1 MDKQKNEKGL
11 ISPNKIVLPVSEKE
25 NGVLD
30 DFILTNDKTCLENFT
45 CCICSCLAWDPVCC
59 PKCDKPFCRAC
70 IVKYGKTKIC
80 PFKCEINS
88 FREITRN
95 EKNYLNKIKIKCTN
109 IGCSK
114 YIQYSDYKD
123 HLEKCSFRKY
133 HCVNYPCKEE
143 GYINNMISH
152 VKNCPHRIVECSKC
166 KQNIKFCEMKVHQQE
181 FCPEIIVKCKFC
193 KCPMKRGVYLKEHLS
208 ENNENAKCLK
218 VQIER
223 WAKMYNDDIN
233 IKNSEINELK
243 NKIKEMEKKQKMI
256 ESENNKLKKN
266 SEDIKT
272 FFKKTYNRFF
282 TEENE
287 KVMEDNTSNKKELG
301 NRILKQCS
309 SIDRIRFNKKKVSNC
324 IYNKFDLNKKNETN
338 QPEKQLFKMNFQ
350 NKKDYFQGEIPTKL
364 LKQRRKMSNLDNSLI
379 KSPKLYNVCT
389 YDSNNS

>member
-1 MDKQKNEKGL
+1 
-11 ISPNKIVLPVSEKE
+11 
-25 NGVLD
+25 
-30 DFILTNDKTCLENFT
+30 
-45 CCICSCLAWDPVCC
+45 
-59 PKCDKPFCRAC
+59 
-70 IVKYGKTKIC
+70 
-80 PFKCEINS
+80 
-88 FREITRN
+88 
-95 EKNYLNKIKIKCTN
+95 
-109 IGCSK
+109 
-114 YIQYSDYKD
+114 
-123 HLEKCSFRKY
+123 
-133 HCVNYPCKEE
+133 
-143 GYINNMISH
+143 
-152 VKNCPHRIVECSKC
+152 
-166 KQNIKFCEMKVHQQE
+166 
-181 FCPEIIVKCKFC
+181 
-193 KCPMKRGVYLKEHLS
+193 
-208 ENNENAKCLK
+208 
-218 VQIER
+218 
-223 WAKMYNDDIN
+223 
-233 IKNSEINELK
+233 
-243 NKIKEMEKKQKMI
+243 MI